1 MSRGCYLNI
10 VAYSLFSS
18 SPREEETE
26 SRQRDEEQDERE
38 REMEEEDREV
48 AERGGKEKSVRKD
61 GES

>member
-26 SRQRDEEQDERE
+26 SRQRDEEEQDERE
-38 REMEEEDREV
+38 REMEEEDRE